1 MARAAKSPSDEVD
14 TLLADESLALVRR
27 MELRAQQ
34 LQLVD
39 QEFAAQISQA
49 PLPNQM
55 APVELL
61 SPREF
66 AVLTSIAQGLSAAD
80 IASEL
85 FISLP
90 TVKSHTSSLYRKLS
104 AHSRTQAL
112 ARAYEL
118 GIISSK

>member
-14 TLLADESLALVRR
+14 TLLANESLTLFPR

-39 QEFAAQISQA
+39 QEYAAQISGS
-49 PLPNQM
+49 PLPHHIS
-55 APVELL
+55 PVGFL

-66 AVLTSIAQGLSAAD
+66 AVLRSIAKGLSAAD
-80 IASEL
+80 IAIEL

-112 ARAYEL
+112 ARAYDL